1 MASTGWGQQSPA
13 AMAQATLVH
22 VQRSSLAS
30 RLSRLG
36 HWLLD
41 AAAASLGF
49 SAPDD
54 HPAPPPIGVQPYSG
68 DRRHQGGRQRF
79 WL

>member
-1 MASTGWGQQSPA
+1 
-13 AMAQATLVH
+13 MAQATLVR
-22 VQRSSLAS
+22 VRRPSLVH

-49 SAPDD
+49 SAPED

-68 DRRHQGGRQRF
+68 GRRHQGRHQRF

>member
-1 MASTGWGQQSPA
+1 
-13 AMAQATLVH
+13 MAQATFSP
-22 VQRSSLAS
+22 VQSRSMTS

-49 SAPDD
+49 SAPED

-68 DRRHQGGRQRF
+68 GRRRQGRHQRF

>member
-1 MASTGWGQQSPA
+1 
-13 AMAQATLVH
+13 MAQATLVQ
-22 VQRSSLAS
+22 VRSRSLAS

-49 SAPDD
+49 GDPED

-68 DRRHQGGRQRF
+68 GRRHQGRSQRF